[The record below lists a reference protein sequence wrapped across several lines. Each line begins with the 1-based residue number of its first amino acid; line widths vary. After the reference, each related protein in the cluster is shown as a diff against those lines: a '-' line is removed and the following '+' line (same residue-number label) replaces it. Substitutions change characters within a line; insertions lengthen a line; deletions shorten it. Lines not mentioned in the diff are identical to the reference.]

1 MRKPVVDYRQFRLRR
16 LRDPEFSHLLYLLG
30 WVGYF
35 ALYFLTENLIP
46 TEKCYVIHS
55 PLDDL
60 IPFCEVFVIPYVG
73 WYLLIVVSLLYFA
86 LYNPKSFIKLQS
98 FIIITQ
104 VVAMTVYILFPNMQD
119 LRPSEFPRD
128 NIFTDIELHRRGA
141 PPHTPLYRCTENL
154 DIINHTRCTGRI
166 TVSLQT
172 HAFHMWIIDNAI
184 RKQQRAGDTADMSAG
199 IAISNGTVGNLQV
212 LQGIFHRHMR

>member
-1 MRKPVVDYRQFRLRR
+1 MRKPVVDYREFRLRR
-16 LRDPEFSHLLYLLG
+16 LRDPEFSHLLYLLS

-35 ALYFLTENLIP
+35 ALYILTENLIP
-46 TEKCYVIHS
+46 AEKCYVIHS

-104 VVAMTVYILFPNMQD
+104 VVAMTVYIRFPNMQ
-119 LRPSEFPRD
+119 
-128 NIFTDIELHRRGA
+128 
-141 PPHTPLYRCTENL
+141 
-154 DIINHTRCTGRI
+154 
-166 TVSLQT
+166 
-172 HAFHMWIIDNAI
+172 
-184 RKQQRAGDTADMSAG
+184 
-199 IAISNGTVGNLQV
+199 
-212 LQGIFHRHMR
+212 